1 MSIIDCIEFNERFRY
16 SDVANDLAFLAMDLD
31 YYGDD
36 DFSHLLVETTSQ
48 ESGDTG
54 LLDVLDFYKCYRAYV
69 RGKVTSFRLRE
80 PDLTLEVRGE
90 VTDQARRYFDLAA
103 SYARVKGPVL
113 LITTGLM
120 GTGKSFVA
128 RVLAKHVQARAI
140 SSDVVR
146 KKLSGIPP
154 AERRFEPWSQG
165 LYSDEQSE
173 EVYQELHDRAQ
184 ALLQA
189 GTSVVLDASYRKREW
204 RRQAR
209 EIARR
214 ADALFLALECT
225 APDEVLH
232 QRLDNRLQRQGL
244 PTDGRWEIYHQQ
256 KESFEPLTELPAE
269 NTSPSTRPA
278 PRDETLSLALAE
290 VYRRFM
296 VAPSSAPV
304 PGGRRGAALAR
315 ESYLVTRRE
324 CRARPGGSAP
334 DPYTRD
340 SAQVE
345 EGGVHHPMTTRA
357 VQGEVKDRSLASA
370 GIRRIEWAAREMP
383 VLRLLK
389 EHFARDLPLKDLRV
403 SGCLHVTTE
412 TANLALV
419 LQAGGAHVALC
430 ASNPL
435 STQDDVAAAL
445 VEEYGVSTFAI
456 KGEDTESYYRHI
468 NSALDHRP
476 HITLDD
482 GADLVSTLHKD
493 RRDLLDGVIGGTEE
507 TTTGVLRLR
516 SMAAEGALKYP
527 IVAVNDADTKHL
539 FDNRYGTG
547 QSTLDGITRAT
558 NVLWAGKQVVV
569 VGYGWCG
576 RGVASRVRGFG
587 GHVIVVEVEPVPA
600 LEAAMEGLSGHDH
613 RPGRCRR

>member
-1 MSIIDCIEFNERFRY
+1 MPHPELVQALLLPEAFPVEERPRQVELVETHVSWLFLTGAYVYKVKKPLDFGFLDFTTLEKRRHFCDQEVALNRRMSPEVYPGVVEIRRGPQGYAVQGPGELVEYAVKMRQLPRDSAMKELLRHGEVTPDMVRRLARKIWEFHRQADTSPEITQHGGLEAMRTNLLENFQQTRDFLGQTVSHEQFDRIAAYSHAFLDVRHALFRQREQDGRVRDCHGDLHTAQIFLPDGGVSIIDCIEFNERFRY

-36 DFSHLLVETTSQ
+36 DFSHLLVETYIQ

-103 SYARVKGPVL
+103 SYVRVKGPVL

-214 ADALFLALECT
+214 AGALFLAVECT

-269 NTSPSTRPA
+269 EHLALDTSR
-278 PRDETLSLALAE
+278 PRDETLSLALAA

-296 VAPSSAPV
+296 AAPSSAPA

-315 ESYLVTRRE
+315 
-324 CRARPGGSAP
+324 
-334 DPYTRD
+334 
-340 SAQVE
+340 
-345 EGGVHHPMTTRA
+345 
-357 VQGEVKDRSLASA
+357 
-370 GIRRIEWAAREMP
+370 
-383 VLRLLK
+383 
-389 EHFARDLPLKDLRV
+389 
-403 SGCLHVTTE
+403 
-412 TANLALV
+412 
-419 LQAGGAHVALC
+419 
-430 ASNPL
+430 
-435 STQDDVAAAL
+435 
-445 VEEYGVSTFAI
+445 
-456 KGEDTESYYRHI
+456 
-468 NSALDHRP
+468 
-476 HITLDD
+476 
-482 GADLVSTLHKD
+482 
-493 RRDLLDGVIGGTEE
+493 
-507 TTTGVLRLR
+507 
-516 SMAAEGALKYP
+516 
-527 IVAVNDADTKHL
+527 
-539 FDNRYGTG
+539 NRT
-547 QSTLDGITRAT
+547 
-558 NVLWAGKQVVV
+558 
-569 VGYGWCG
+569 
-576 RGVASRVRGFG
+576 
-587 GHVIVVEVEPVPA
+587 
-600 LEAAMEGLSGHDH
+600 
-613 RPGRCRR
+613 